1 MSNEAE
7 LRDAL
12 SANEKAYR
20 ETMAQWRKAA
30 DERDLLRDQCDRLR
44 GVVQRLAD
52 NLRRFHING
61 ERDTA
66 LLHEARAVLAAT
78 EAQP

>member
-1 MSNEAE
+1 MSNEKQ
-7 LRDAL
+7 LREAL

-20 ETMAQWRKAA
+20 DVMAQWRRAA

-44 GVVQRLAD
+44 GVVRRLAD

-66 LLHEARAVLAAT
+66 LLHEARAILAET
-78 EAQP
+78 ETQP